1 MHKADLNQENYNLMS
16 FLVNL
21 PEYRVIVF
29 SSSMDLENM
38 EDDQLCEV
46 CELIKKFVCEE
57 NKEVKCNHDVLL

>member
-46 CELIKKFVCEE
+46 CELIKKFVSEE